1 MHERWSSLCATA
13 CWHVSSDTS
22 VFNSK
27 AESYSNQALSATDR
41 RGCWQF
47 VPYLACVAKALF
59 QSRQCDKHAFSANVI
74 FTKASFARF

>member
-27 AESYSNQALSATDR
+27 AESYSNQALSVTN
-41 RGCWQF
+41 RGGWWQF
-47 VPYLACVAKALF
+47 VPYLGCVAKALV
-59 QSRQCDKHAFSANVI
+59 QSRRAIRFAYFKKPVFVEAF
-74 FTKASFARF
+74 FA